1 MCLIFKELNK
11 FERNKKKHTNDSD
24 ADYAQWNKH
33 DKKCAKPISTY
44 LKNWVKWH
52 YLMYISIQRTTIC
65 PQIN

>member
-33 DKKCAKPISTY
+33 DKKVQNLYLLISKTG
-44 LKNWVKWH
+44 
-52 YLMYISIQRTTIC
+52 
-65 PQIN
+65 